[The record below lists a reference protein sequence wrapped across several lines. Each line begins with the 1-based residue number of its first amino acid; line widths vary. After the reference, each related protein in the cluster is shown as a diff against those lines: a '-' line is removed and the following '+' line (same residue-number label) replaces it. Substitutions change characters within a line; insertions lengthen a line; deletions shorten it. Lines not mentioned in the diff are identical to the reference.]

1 MNKVYLQITS
11 GRGPTECCRVVAK
24 VLEMILEEA
33 RKKGFE
39 AEAVECEKGVVHR
52 TLFSAVALVQGEN
65 LDDFIKSWEGT
76 VLWIAQSPYRKFH
89 KRKNWFVG
97 VRRLAV
103 PEISEWDEREIR
115 FETSRASGPGGQHVN
130 KTETAVKA
138 IHIPTG
144 TSATAADNRSQLQNR
159 RLAMERLQV
168 KLAAQK
174 QEKLLAA
181 EQSNWHNHN
190 TLIRGNPVKTIKKE
204 LEE

>member
-24 VLEMILEEA
+24 VLEMILAEA
-33 RKKGFE
+33 LQKGFE
-39 AEAVECEKGVVHR
+39 AEVVEREEGVVHR
-52 TLFSAVALVQGEN
+52 TLFSAVALMQGEN

-76 VLWIAQSPYRKFH
+76 VLWIGQSPYRKFH

-103 PEISEWDEREIR
+103 PEVSDWDEREIR

-130 KTETAVKA
+130 KTESAVKA

-144 TSATAADNRSQLQNR
+144 TIATAADNRSQLQNR
-159 RLAMERLQV
+159 RNAMERLLV

-174 QEKLLAA
+174 QEKLLSA

-204 LEE
+204 LDE